1 MVGGMDALQ
10 IGHGGFGRG
19 IPVEAKVRIL
29 DGRQNSGQTLW
40 PLGVSG
46 TRAVLDHVGVGEQGN
61 AHADRIGARN
71 ALVADDGIE
80 NRV

>member
-1 MVGGMDALQ
+1 MVGWMDALQ
-10 IGHGGFGRG
+10 IGHGGFCGG

-29 DGRQNSGQTLW
+29 DGRQHGRQTLG
-40 PLGVSG
+40 PFGMSS
-46 TRAVLDHVGVGEQGN
+46 TREVLDHVGVGEQGN
-61 AHADRIGARN
+61 AHADRIGGCN